1 MKTPVTMKKIR
12 QHFTYS
18 WWKYALLAACAILGW
33 NLIYSVTAYR
43 PPQEKT
49 VDLYIYGYS
58 ASDEL
63 QSYLD
68 SIRANE
74 MPDMEQMDAVTVAP
88 DETYGAMILSTR
100 MAAAE
105 GDLYILPKELFQNYA
120 GQGWFRPLED
130 IEGLVEGLE
139 ARNINLE
146 RSWRMETET
155 KERHLYGI
163 PLSALPGF
171 QQYVVTEDEA
181 WLCIFVN
188 NQNEEN
194 AIKLLNIL
202 IRDMQEE
209 PATLPDTP

>member
-105 GDLYILPKELFQNYA
+105 GDLYILPKEFFQNYA

>member
-1 MKTPVTMKKIR
+1 MKTPVTMQRVR
-12 QHFTYS
+12 QHFNYS
-18 WWKYALLAACAILGW
+18 WWKYALLVACAVLGW

-43 PPQEKT
+43 PPQDKV

-63 QSYLD
+63 QAYLD
-68 SIRANE
+68 NVRANE
-74 MPDMEQMDAVTVAP
+74 LPDMEQVDAVTVAP

-105 GDLYILPKELFQNYA
+105 GDLYILPKEFFQSYA

-139 ARNINLE
+139 ARDVNLE

-171 QQYVVTEDEA
+171 QQYIVTEDES
-181 WLCIFVN
+181 WLCVFVN
-188 NQNEEN
+188 NQNDEN
-194 AIKLLNIL
+194 TIKLLNIL
-202 IRDMQEE
+202 IRDMQ
-209 PATLPDTP
+209 